1 MSVTLLVMIDNGKV
15 NAVKELFDGRM
26 KFKSTGG
33 DGGSGDIQNRKGK
46 ERLSHWRIGLFKSL
60 SFLYIY
66 HSLCFSNFLMMVVEF
81 L

>member
-1 MSVTLLVMIDNGKV
+1 MSVTLLVMIDNRKV

-33 DGGSGDIQNRKGK
+33 DGGGGDIQNRKGK
-46 ERLSHWRIGLFKSL
+46 ERLSQWRIGLFKSL

-66 HSLCFSNFLMMVVEF
+66 HSLCFSIFLMMVVEF